1 MLIHSLRLTRETP
14 AVTVQFHNIHSMK
27 QGNNAKLIFTG
38 SKFLYPS
45 STKKKQYTSHSIHND
60 FHFIISFYSN
70 QIRSL
75 NS

>member
-38 SKFLYPS
+38 SKSYTLQVQRKNNIQVIPS
-45 STKKKQYTSHSIHND
+45 TMIFTSLLAFTATKSGP
-60 FHFIISFYSN
+60 
-70 QIRSL
+70 
-75 NS
+75 